1 MASIV
6 VSKEAID
13 YISGRKMK
21 RPNVVVY
28 RDVSGTVM
36 SYTTKRLRF
45 EPKVKLADK
54 EPNELFVVSDNSYGF
69 PIWVERGLLPTL
81 AKCNS
86 VLITLKKGFRKG
98 LELKL
103 GPDLVGAP

>member
-6 VSKEAID
+6 VSQEVID
-13 YISGRKMK
+13 YISEKKMK

-28 RDVSGTVM
+28 RDVSGVIM
-36 SYTTKRLRF
+36 GYTTRRLRF

-54 EPNELFVVSDNSYGF
+54 EPNELFVVKDNSYGF

-103 GPDLVGAP
+103 GPDLAGSP

>member
-6 VSKEAID
+6 VSQEAID
-13 YISGRKMK
+13 YINKKGMK

-28 RDVSGTVM
+28 RDVSGIVM
-36 SYTTKRLRF
+36 SYTTRRLKF
-45 EPKVKLADK
+45 EPKVKLIEK
-54 EPNELFVVSDNSYGF
+54 EPNELFVVKDNSYGF
-69 PIWVERGLLPTL
+69 PIWIERGLLPTL

-86 VLITLKKGFRKG
+86 VIITLRKGFIKG

-103 GPDLVGAP
+103 GLELAGSP